1 METRSGLPVN
11 TKSLCAFLTNEML
24 RLKEHETT
32 PDEALA
38 QAALANQV
46 NRLFDYELKRTI
58 VQVKLKEIGQQV
70 EPKIREI
77 ESKAFE

>member
-32 PDEALA
+32 VEEALA
-38 QAALANQV
+38 QAALASQV
-46 NRLFDYELKRTI
+46 NKLFDYELKRTM
-58 VQVKLKEIGQQV
+58 VQVKLNELGQRV

>member
-1 METRSGLPVN
+1 
-11 TKSLCAFLTNEML
+11 ML